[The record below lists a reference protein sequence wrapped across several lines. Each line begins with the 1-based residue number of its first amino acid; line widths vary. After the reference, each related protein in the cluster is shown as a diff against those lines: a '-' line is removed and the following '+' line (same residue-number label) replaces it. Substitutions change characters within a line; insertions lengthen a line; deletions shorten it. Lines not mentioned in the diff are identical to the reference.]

1 MKKLFIGMIAV
12 LVVSALMIS
21 CNSEPGSP
29 SDGRLVSV
37 KVNNPNY
44 SKAMYASSV
53 PTTDIEDL
61 YWYYTAE
68 KDDNSMFITGQQRD
82 KKLIEK
88 FRDDSGKNKGLWLA
102 DLGLFSTGS
111 WRFSFYGYYPVNDA
125 PPNLEEAAPAYQ
137 CINLFVTITEDTS
150 ITVTLE
156 GGAGLENAYVKFG
169 EMYWSYEGAGRQAG
183 TELTL
188 TIHAD
193 EYDNVLA
200 SGTAEIDENGAVVF
214 SGISDEPVLSPGL
227 HMLLFEVKS
236 ETGEEVGRS
245 YVYVYASNGSVI
257 NISGDIENLDQQGS
271 AYVGDTIIEYKTVAY
286 TITSTK
292 ANKEIEV
299 EFALSP
305 DLTSRETEVEFP
317 RGSVHKTTDSEGITT
332 TSTLIFT
339 VLKNTKYPDAVAA
352 FRLELVKTK
361 TDRNGNIISV
371 ESSNEFAQLVEIET
385 YIPNGLANVT
395 VKDKEGNEINNIVY
409 KRSSGELEFKTY
421 TLTEFYIFAE

>member
-1 MKKLFIGMIAV
+1 MI
-12 LVVSALMIS
+12 
-21 CNSEPGSP
+21 PG
-29 SDGRLVSV
+29 RIR
-37 KVNNPNY
+37 
-44 SKAMYASSV
+44 A
-53 PTTDIEDL
+53 
-61 YWYYTAE
+61 
-68 KDDNSMFITGQQRD
+68 F
-82 KKLIEK
+82 
-88 FRDDSGKNKGLWLA
+88 WLA

-395 VKDKEGNEINNIVY
+395 VKDKEGNEISNIVY